1 MASIKKRGARRKRV
15 GRVSYYYHHG
25 GWHVYYRDGRRQVRR
40 RVADTAEEAERIASQ
55 VNAQVSTYRPTLFGF
70 VKISVAELRQ
80 RFLDHH
86 EHVLRSSLATV
97 DRYRTATKH
106 LEDFAAGGRS
116 VFAHEVQPEQ
126 FLRYLRSL
134 KVPANGHSSPV
145 RRPLRDKGLRFILEA
160 CRSLYG
166 FAAKQRHLPPYAE
179 NPFAGLGHALVRIEN
194 AKPVFVFDE
203 ATESAFF
210 RAVDNWSFPLH
221 FTLAKTGMQPGELM
235 HLLVEDVDPDAGW
248 LHVRNKPELGWR
260 SKTGRVRTIPL
271 VAELVAVLRR
281 VIGSR
286 TAGPVFVQRRF
297 NPGRSPLVSFDQHT
311 LVQTLRERMAKAES
325 ELGRELS
332 RSEQARMAR
341 AIWRDM
347 GAVTT
352 TPIRN
357 TFVAATKA
365 IGHPQATCP
374 KSWRHSFATLLQDAN
389 VDPLIRQITLGHKPR
404 HDATGSLG
412 MTAVYTHTRAETQKR
427 EIERALRLWP
437 GSLEWA
443 RTWAEGG
450 AL

>member
-1 MASIKKRGARRKRV
+1 MASTKKRDARRKRV

-25 GWHVYYRDGRRQVRR
+25 GWHVYYRDGQRQVRR
-40 RVADTAEEAERIASQ
+40 RVADTAEEAERIAAQ
-55 VNAQVSTYRPTLFGF
+55 VNAQVSAYRPTLFGF

-97 DRYRTATKH
+97 DRYRTATKR
-106 LEDFAAGGRS
+106 LEDFAATGGRS

-179 NPFAGLGHALVRIEN
+179 NPFAGLGRALVRIEN

-203 ATESAFF
+203 TTELAFF

-221 FTLAKTGMQPGELM
+221 FMLAKTGMRPGELM
-235 HLLVEDVDPDAGW
+235 HLLVEDVDLDAGW

-260 SKTGRVRTIPL
+260 SKTGRVRMIP
-271 VAELVAVLRR
+271 
-281 VIGSR
+281 
-286 TAGPVFVQRRF
+286 
-297 NPGRSPLVSFDQHT
+297 
-311 LVQTLRERMAKAES
+311 
-325 ELGRELS
+325 
-332 RSEQARMAR
+332 
-341 AIWRDM
+341 
-347 GAVTT
+347 
-352 TPIRN
+352 
-357 TFVAATKA
+357 
-365 IGHPQATCP
+365 
-374 KSWRHSFATLLQDAN
+374 
-389 VDPLIRQITLGHKPR
+389 LGHKPR

-412 MTAVYTHTRAETQKR
+412 MTAVYTHTRAESQKR
-427 EIERALRLWP
+427 EIERALRLWL
-437 GSLEWA
+437 GSLELA